1 MSYSIGSSENLQ
13 DRIQVLMIRANIPG
27 QIQSLSP
34 CATSGN
40 NRTYRVVTSNSVLAA
55 KQYFRHADDSRDRLG
70 AEFNFLRYAASSAP
84 GIAPMPLAIDR
95 EAGLGLYEFMQ
106 GDSIPVDGATLD
118 RVQSAASFFLA
129 LNLPAKGKQVRDLP
143 DASEACFSISEHLDR
158 ISIRLRTLAEQVPI
172 VLENAA
178 AHMCIQ
184 EIIDYWTK
192 LSKNILTT
200 APLLGINPY
209 SLLSQDQRC
218 ISPSD
223 FGFHN
228 AMLMPDKTMRFL
240 DFEYAGWDD
249 PAKMVGDFFSQLA
262 VPVPSE
268 YFEDFVSSI
277 SVAFPDAEQL
287 VKRASLLRPVYQV
300 KWCCIALNIFL
311 PVHLARRKFANPHL
325 NVIDLKR
332 AQLSKAQS
340 IMRSLTTIK

>member
-1 MSYSIGSSENLQ
+1 MLYSISPSEKLQ
-13 DRIQVLMIRANIPG
+13 DQIQVLMIRANIPG
-27 QIQSLSP
+27 QIQSVSP

-40 NRTYRVVTSNSVLAA
+40 NRTYRVATTNSVLVA
-55 KQYFRHADDSRDRLG
+55 KQYFRHIDDSRDRLG
-70 AEFNFLRYAASSAP
+70 AEFNFLKYAAISAP
-84 GIAPMPLAIDR
+84 GLAPAPLAIDR

-106 GDSIPVDGATLD
+106 GDPIPVDGATLD
-118 RVQSAASFFLA
+118 RVQSAVSFFLA
-129 LNLPAKGKQVRDLP
+129 LNLPATRKQARELP

-158 ISIRLRTLAEQVPI
+158 ISIRLRTLAEQVP
-172 VLENAA
+172 VVSENAA
-178 AHMCIQ
+178 AHVCIQ
-184 EIIDYWTK
+184 GIVDYWAEH
-192 LSKNILTT
+192 SKNILTT

-209 SLLSQDQRC
+209 DLLSQDQRC
-218 ISPSD
+218 LSPSD

-228 AMLMPDKTMRFL
+228 AMLMPDQTVRFL

-249 PAKMVGDFFSQLA
+249 PAKMVGDFFSQLS

-277 SVAFPDAEQL
+277 SVAFPDADQL

-332 AQLSKAQS
+332 TQLSKAQS
-340 IMRSLTTIK
+340 IMRSLTTI